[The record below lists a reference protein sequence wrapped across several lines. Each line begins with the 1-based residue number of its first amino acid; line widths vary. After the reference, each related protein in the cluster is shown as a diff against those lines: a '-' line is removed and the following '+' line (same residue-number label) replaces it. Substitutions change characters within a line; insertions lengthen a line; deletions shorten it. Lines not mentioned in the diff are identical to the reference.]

1 MSFRTKFVLILIS
14 ATLTLYTVVG
24 GWISTRAQQPANDPN
39 AQLRIFESV
48 LQHIQND
55 YVDEPNMDKVRAGAL
70 RGLAYGLDPY
80 STYLTPEQVREYNQ
94 NGYDKQTG
102 IGAELSQVAS
112 YLYVI
117 APMKGSPADQAGIRS
132 GDIIEYID
140 GKATRDIS
148 LYDAKQLLNGAAGT
162 EVKLRVLRAN
172 ASPLT
177 VSVKRSAFRAP
188 SVEARMEAGRVGVL
202 RINSFADGEAAD
214 AKARLQDLIKQGAQK
229 VVIDLRDTAGG
240 SLTEAVTVANLFIK
254 DGVIAETV
262 GREGKALKTFT
273 ADPKA
278 TLFSGPGRGLIDAGT
293 AGAAEVVASAIAER
307 NRGQVSWRKELWRW
321 RRTATIHDLLRNR
334 AFALANVAAFC
345 LCVGRVVPAVVLSL
359 WFQGYQG
366 NNPVTAALKVTPLA
380 VAVTVGT
387 LAVGPVVAGRDDVV
401 ISRVTAA
408 GAVTGSALL
417 LAALL
422 RDGDAVL
429 FLVGLVVLGLSAGA
443 FQTVNSTMILG
454 MRPVRGGHHQRHPHD
469 RAAERGL
476 LGHRAAHLAGHRPP
490 PATGCLELLRRTRGP
505 LDAARTRRPGDRTR
519 PRCLCARGGE
529 CGRSSRR
536 GGAEPPRHALWSAM
550 TTN

>member
-1 MSFRTKFVLILIS
+1 
-14 ATLTLYTVVG
+14 
-24 GWISTRAQQPANDPN
+24 
-39 AQLRIFESV
+39 
-48 LQHIQND
+48 
-55 YVDEPNMDKVRAGAL
+55 MDKVRAGAL
-70 RGLAYGLDPY
+70 RGLAYGLEPY

-94 NGYDKQTG
+94 NGSDKQTG

-172 ASPLT
+172 ATPLT

-278 TLFSGPGRGLIDAGT
+278 TLFSGPVVALIDAGT

-307 NRGQVSWRKELWRW
+307 NRGQLVGEKSFGAGAEQQLFTLRGGDGLLLTTVKW
-321 RRTATIHDLLRNR
+321 ATTSGKPFLGEDRAHSGVTPSVEVKGPEVADNVDPDDLTGNDDD
-334 AFALANVAAFC
+334 AAAKPDQNNEKRDAP
-345 LCVGRVVPAVVLSL
+345 VQPAVK
-359 WFQGYQG
+359 
-366 NNPVTAALKVTPLA
+366 P
-380 VAVTVGT
+380 
-387 LAVGPVVAGRDDVV
+387 
-401 ISRVTAA
+401 
-408 GAVTGSALL
+408 
-417 LAALL
+417 
-422 RDGDAVL
+422 
-429 FLVGLVVLGLSAGA
+429 
-443 FQTVNSTMILG
+443 
-454 MRPVRGGHHQRHPHD
+454 
-469 RAAERGL
+469 AAEDL
-476 LGHRAAHLAGHRPP
+476 QMKKA
-490 PATGCLELLRRTRGP
+490 LELLRDKP
-505 LDAARTRRPGDRTR
+505 AQLPKAA
-519 PRCLCARGGE
+519 
-529 CGRSSRR
+529 
-536 GGAEPPRHALWSAM
+536 
-550 TTN
+550 